1 MTSISKFEQYTGQV
15 IEGQFHLTSIEPC
28 RTRREDRMVLED
40 YSGKASVLFAK
51 HRSISLAPLKNNTI
65 VTAQIMP
72 RPMSMMMG
80 GTLLSASPILNT
92 QLNNAA
98 AVIPASMVPL
108 KARQALLSLTALIDE
123 ITVLPIKTCINSII
137 AKNYE
142 EFITAKA
149 GWHYHHAFIGGLM
162 VHTVSVMQRVNSVG
176 STTFIGDRPRI
187 ELMILGALIHDLG
200 KSITI
205 QNGSQNPA
213 TKHLRHELLNLP
225 LCLEQLTQLGDEWP
239 KGAVHLSRILNWLCS
254 GTEERRRNHCID
266 AELVHMMDVIDVW
279 NERSSTPMSWGGDT
293 HDKASATRTST
304 YQKQK

>member
-1 MTSISKFEQYTGQV
+1 MTSISNFEQFTGQV

-28 RTRREDRMVLED
+28 RTRREDRMILED

-51 HRSISLAPLKNNTI
+51 HRSISLDALKSSTI

-80 GTLLSASPILNT
+80 GMLLSAAPVLNT
-92 QLNNAA
+92 QINNAA

-108 KARQALLSLTALIDE
+108 KARQALLNLTALIDD
-123 ITVLPIKTCINSII
+123 ITVLPVKKCINAII

-142 EFITAKA
+142 GFIAAKA
-149 GWHYHHAFIGGLM
+149 GWNYHHAFTGGLM
-162 VHTVSVMQRVNSVG
+162 VHTVSVMQRVHSVG
-176 STTFIGDRPRI
+176 STTFIGDRPRV

-205 QNGSQNPA
+205 HNGPKSPA

-225 LCLEQLTQLGDEWP
+225 LCFEEITLLGDEWP
-239 KGAVHLSRILNWLCS
+239 KGAEHLGKILNWLCS

-279 NERSSTPMSWGGDT
+279 NNRSPTPIIWTQNT
-293 HDKASATRTST
+293 HS
-304 YQKQK
+304 